1 MVLDRAPGMRIPLFV
16 AEHLP
21 GTIEGTRHRLRR
33 ACQGV
38 IVAAL

>member
-21 GTIEGTRHRLRR
+21 GTIEGRGI
-33 ACQGV
+33 AFD
-38 IVAAL
+38 ALAKE